1 MVKDLIT
8 NICLKDVF
16 HMKNLAMF
24 YRDRDNQ
31 KAINYIAD
39 NFYKILGDY
48 VNITNY
54 YTNELLPNEKI
65 DADAYIVC
73 YEEMLNDLVGHIDN
87 FSKVV
92 VITRSIQQK
101 YLKPI
106 MNIPAGT
113 KVLIVN
119 DSRESTLQTMYMIFE
134 LGIGHLS
141 LFPFEKEVYEAGG
154 YDDFDTAIVTI
165 DSEELVPKH
174 IPNVYNI
181 HNREVSFET
190 FHKVISLLNLKSQHV
205 YNNLI
210 EKAKEDMDT
219 GINYIN
225 SYLSNI
231 LKDQMVSNIVDE
243 SSRAIILLD
252 SADNIHYINETAYNI
267 FNLSQ
272 EDKFIQSAF
281 LPNELASASSFD
293 GELVFLNGSNYL
305 VEKIDICLVSNSI
318 GCCLIF
324 QNERELRKDENN
336 LSRHLKQTGFYA
348 EHQFSDIVS
357 TSHSMQQCINT
368 AKKVAQSNYTILIRG
383 ESGTGKELLAQSIHN
398 YSSRK
403 NYPFVAVNC
412 AAIPESLL
420 ESELFGYDEGSFT
433 GARKNGKLGLFEHA
447 QHGTIFL
454 DEIGDISPTLQASLL
469 RVLQEKQIMRIGSGK
484 IININT
490 RIIAATNANL
500 EQKVAEGKF
509 RSDLFYRLN
518 VISLNIAP
526 LRERRDDIM
535 PLLSVF
541 LGRYYNNLLP
551 SEKDILLK
559 YSWPGN
565 VRELENVASYYK
577 ILNKLPDYLSNQA
590 NYITADFSKI
600 ETLYETPPE
609 TSLSISEEDL
619 KLHILKI
626 IASYSTPFSGVGRK
640 VISQKLSEKG
650 LYIGEGILKKQMT
663 ELKIQG
669 LIDSGSGRAGSHIT
683 EKGIDFIKTKGEA

>member
-1 MVKDLIT
+1 M
-8 NICLKDVF
+8 
-16 HMKNLAMF
+16 
-24 YRDRDNQ
+24 
-31 KAINYIAD
+31 
-39 NFYKILGDY
+39 
-48 VNITNY
+48 
-54 YTNELLPNEKI
+54 
-65 DADAYIVC
+65 
-73 YEEMLNDLVGHIDN
+73 
-87 FSKVV
+87 
-92 VITRSIQQK
+92 
-101 YLKPI
+101 
-106 MNIPAGT
+106 
-113 KVLIVN
+113 
-119 DSRESTLQTMYMIFE
+119 
-134 LGIGHLS
+134 
-141 LFPFEKEVYEAGG
+141 
-154 YDDFDTAIVTI
+154 
-165 DSEELVPKH
+165 
-174 IPNVYNI
+174 
-181 HNREVSFET
+181 
-190 FHKVISLLNLKSQHV
+190 
-205 YNNLI
+205 
-210 EKAKEDMDT
+210 
-219 GINYIN
+219 
-225 SYLSNI
+225 
-231 LKDQMVSNIVDE
+231 
-243 SSRAIILLD
+243 
-252 SADNIHYINETAYNI
+252 
-267 FNLSQ
+267 
-272 EDKFIQSAF
+272 
-281 LPNELASASSFD
+281 
-293 GELVFLNGSNYL
+293 
-305 VEKIDICLVSNSI
+305 
-318 GCCLIF
+318 
-324 QNERELRKDENN
+324 
-336 LSRHLKQTGFYA
+336 
-348 EHQFSDIVS
+348 
-357 TSHSMQQCINT
+357 
-368 AKKVAQSNYTILIRG
+368 
-383 ESGTGKELLAQSIHN
+383 
-398 YSSRK
+398 
-403 NYPFVAVNC
+403 AVNC

-433 GARKNGKLGLFEHA
+433 GAKKNGKLGLFEHA

-600 ETLYETPPE
+600 ETLYEAPPE

>member
-1 MVKDLIT
+1 
-8 NICLKDVF
+8 
-16 HMKNLAMF
+16 MKNLAIF

-31 KAINYIAD
+31 RAINYIED

-54 YTNELLPNEKI
+54 YTNEFSPNYKI
-65 DADAYIVC
+65 NADAYIVC

-87 FSKVV
+87 FSKVI

-106 MNIPAGT
+106 MDIPAGT

-141 LFPFEKEVYEAGG
+141 LFPFEKDIYEAGG

-165 DSEELVPKH
+165 DSEELVPEH

-190 FHKVISLLNLKSQHV
+190 FHKVISLLDLKSEHV

-210 EKAKEDMDT
+210 EKIKEDMDT
-219 GINYIN
+219 GTNYIN

-231 LKDQMVSNIVDE
+231 LKDRMISNVVDE

-272 EDKFIQSAF
+272 EEKFIQSEF
-281 LPNELASASSFD
+281 LPKKLADTASFD

-305 VEKIDICLVSNSI
+305 TEKIDICLVNNSI

-324 QNERELRKDENN
+324 QNERDLRKDENN

-357 TSHSMQQCINT
+357 TSYQMHQCINT
-368 AKKVAQSNYTILIRG
+368 AKKVAPSNYTILISG

-398 YSSRK
+398 YSQRK

-412 AAIPESLL
+412 AAIPEALL

-433 GARKNGKLGLFEHA
+433 GAKKNGKLGLFEHA

-500 EQKVAEGKF
+500 EKKVAEGKF

-526 LRERRDDIM
+526 LRERKDDIM
-535 PLLSVF
+535 PLLCGF
-541 LGRYYNNLLP
+541 LGKHYNNLLP
-551 SEKDILLK
+551 SEKNILLK
-559 YSWPGN
+559 HSWPGN

-577 ILNKLPDYLSNQA
+577 ILNKLPDYLCKEANHAPDAISNTSA
-590 NYITADFSKI
+590 IYENFADI
-600 ETLYETPPE
+600 N
-609 TSLSISEEDL
+609 LSMSEDDIRI
-619 KLHILKI
+619 HILKAV
-626 IASYSTPFSGVGRK
+626 ASCSTPFSGAGRK

-650 LYIGEGILKKQMT
+650 VNIGEGILKKQMAF
-663 ELKIQG
+663 LKAQG
-669 LIDSGSGRAGSHIT
+669 LIDSGAGRAGSHIT
-683 EKGIDFIKTKGEA
+683 QKGIDFIKAKGEA

>member
-1 MVKDLIT
+1 
-8 NICLKDVF
+8 
-16 HMKNLAMF
+16 MKELAIF

-54 YTNELLPNEKI
+54 YTNEFSPNEKI

-87 FSKVV
+87 FSKVI

-106 MNIPAGT
+106 MDIPPGT

-141 LFPFEKEVYEAGG
+141 LFPFEKDTYEAGG
-154 YDDFDTAIVTI
+154 YADFDTAIVTI

-174 IPNVYNI
+174 ISNVYNI

-190 FHKVISLLNLKSQHV
+190 FHKVISLLDLKSQHV
-205 YNNLI
+205 YSNLI
-210 EKAKEDMDT
+210 EKVREDMDT
-219 GINYIN
+219 GANYIN

-243 SSRAIILLD
+243 SSRAIVLLD
-252 SADNIHYINETAYNI
+252 SADNIHYINEAAYNI
-267 FNLSQ
+267 FNLCQ
-272 EDKFIQSAF
+272 ADKLIQSEV
-281 LPNELASASSFD
+281 LPEELAGASSFE
-293 GELVFLNGSNYL
+293 GELVLLNGSNYL
-305 VEKIDICLVSNSI
+305 AEKIDIRLVNNSI

-324 QNERELRKDENN
+324 QNERDLRKDENN

-348 EHQFSDIVS
+348 DYQFSDIVS
-357 TSHSMQQCINT
+357 ASHSMQQCINT
-368 AKKVAQSNYTILIRG
+368 AKKVAPSNYTILIRG

-526 LRERRDDIM
+526 LRERKDDIM
-535 PLLSVF
+535 PLLHVF
-541 LGRYYNNLLP
+541 LGKYYNNLLP

-559 YSWPGN
+559 YNWPGN